1 MRCGPASQIHF
12 IRSHVSSLIFQTES
26 GAYLRITFLPPA
38 FRNSTTCMNCQRLWG
53 QSRVYSVLSLRSN
66 SVKRQMPAG
75 TDPVISKVP
84 RVGGLAGNPPVQLIC
99 GSPLIHIYYNSRNIS
114 GIEQRKEMH
123 AWDNVENAW
132 IRLPKA
138 FGVTSDKIV
147 PPHEPYRADPRKD
160 RPSVIFLPSIWKTV
174 WLPYIG
180 GRQDTPC

>member
-12 IRSHVSSLIFQTES
+12 VRSHVSSLIFQTES

-38 FRNSTTCMNCQRLWG
+38 FRNGTTCMNCQRLWG

-99 GSPLIHIYYNSRNIS
+99 GSPLIHIYYNSRSIS
-114 GIEQRKEMH
+114 GIEQLKEMH

-180 GRQDTPC
+180 GRQDTSC